1 LSAHEEAGTQ
11 ALEEPAGAVEE
22 GSLRLDKWLW
32 YARFFKSRS
41 LPARLAASGKIRRN
55 RASVHKAHQA
65 VRPGDVL
72 TFPQGSQIRV
82 VKVLALGERR
92 GPASEARLLYED
104 LAPAASSREE
114 AGREAPAGE
123 REPGSG
129 RPTKRE
135 RRAID
140 RLTEDG

>member
-1 LSAHEEAGTQ
+1 MSAHEEAGAQ
-11 ALEEPAGAVEE
+11 ALEAPAGAVEE

-41 LPARLAASGKIRRN
+41 LAARLAASGKIRRN
-55 RASVHKAHQA
+55 STSVHKAHQA

-114 AGREAPAGE
+114 TGCAAAPGE
-123 REPGSG
+123 RDPGSG
-129 RPTKRE
+129 RPTKRA

-140 RLTEDG
+140 RLIEDG

>member
-1 LSAHEEAGTQ
+1 MSAHEEAETQ
-11 ALEEPAGAVEE
+11 ALEAPTAAVEE

-41 LPARLAASGKIRRN
+41 LAARLAASGKIRRN
-55 RASVHKAHQA
+55 RTSVHKAHQA

-104 LAPAASSREE
+104 LMPAASVREQ
-114 AGREAPAGE
+114 AGRAAPPAE

-140 RLTEDG
+140 RLAEDA

>member
-1 LSAHEEAGTQ
+1 MSAHEEAGTE

-41 LPARLAASGKIRRN
+41 LAARLAGSGKIRRN

-104 LAPAASSREE
+104 LMPAASSREE
-114 AGREAPAGE
+114 VVCAAPPGE
-123 REPGSG
+123 RESGSG

>member
-41 LPARLAASGKIRRN
+41 LAARLTASGKIRRN
-55 RASVHKAHQA
+55 RVSVHKAHQA

-92 GPASEARLLYED
+92 GPASEAHLLYED
-104 LAPAASSREE
+104 LAPAPPSREE
-114 AGREAPAGE
+114 VARAASSGE